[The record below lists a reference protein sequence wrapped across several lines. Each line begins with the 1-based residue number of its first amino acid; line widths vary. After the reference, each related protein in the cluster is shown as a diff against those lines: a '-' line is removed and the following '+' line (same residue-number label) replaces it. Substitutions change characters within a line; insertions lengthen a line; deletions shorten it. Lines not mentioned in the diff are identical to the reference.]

1 MSGDLIG
8 AAKVLS
14 WGGSFAVSLTM
25 GLTRVFVQTVEPG
38 TPINWL
44 AWGGQV
50 IGLGALVGLIATV
63 AVRFTSRAISAT
75 DSAQTRL
82 ADENAALRDECR
94 LLREELREALA
105 QFGVVPDDDGRS

>member
-1 MSGDLIG
+1 MSADLIG

-14 WGGSFAVSLTM
+14 WGASFAASLSM
-25 GLTRVFVQTVEPG
+25 GLSRVFVQTVEPG
-38 TPINWL
+38 APLDWV

-82 ADENAALRDECR
+82 ADENAALREECR
-94 LLREELREALA
+94 LLRVELRKALA
-105 QFGVVPDDDGRS
+105 QFGVDPADDGRS